1 MKDLSL
7 CFQWVRQR
15 ALSAFLVIFL
25 PFSSAF
31 SAESGQT
38 SMVMMPIEAE
48 GLDERAV
55 KVSTDLVSSYLT
67 QVPDT
72 SLITAA
78 DIEAMVGLEQQ
89 KSVFDCDN
97 DISCVA
103 EIGAALG
110 ADELIRVSMGL
121 LGTNVILTLT
131 RIDVRAAQVK
141 SRATR
146 KVINDENLYDAA
158 IRSGVGEIF
167 GLTLGGAPKS
177 GGTMKAVGMTTTGLG
192 LLTLGAGAYFALE
205 AQSLADASKSLAP
218 GTQDKA
224 IQAQD
229 YNLYGN
235 IGLGTGAALS
245 ALGLYL
251 WFSDSG
257 SESSTASLLGESDTF
272 VSFFSD
278 DTQHGLMLGGRF

>member
-1 MKDLSL
+1 MKELSRRT
-7 CFQWVRQR
+7 QWAGAR
-15 ALSAFLVIFL
+15 ALWVLLVACL

-31 SAESGQT
+31 GAESGQT

-48 GLDERAV
+48 GLAERAV
-55 KVSTDLVSSYLT
+55 KVSTDLVSSYLA
-67 QVPDT
+67 QIPDT

-78 DIEAMVGLEQQ
+78 DIEAMVTLEQQ
-89 KSVFDCDN
+89 KSVFDCDS

-121 LGTNVILTLT
+121 LGNNVILTLT
-131 RIDVRAAQVK
+131 RIDVRAAKVK

-158 IRSGVGEIF
+158 IRSSVGELF
-167 GLTLGGAPKS
+167 GLKLGGVQKS
-177 GGTMKAVGMTTTGLG
+177 DGTMKAVGMTTTGLG
-192 LLTLGAGAYFALE
+192 LLTLGAGTYFALE
-205 AQSLADASKSLAP
+205 AQSLADASKSLEP

-224 IQAQD
+224 IQAED

-251 WFSDSG
+251 WFSDSD
-257 SESSTASLLGESDTF
+257 SESRSASLLGQSDTF

-278 DTQHGLMLGGRF
+278 DTQHGLMLGGFF

>member
-1 MKDLSL
+1 MGVLTILYRAGFVL
-7 CFQWVRQR
+7 CLLGVP
-15 ALSAFLVIFL
+15 LGSAMGGE
-25 PFSSAF
+25 PSS
-31 SAESGQT
+31 
-38 SMVMMPIEAE
+38 SMVMMPIEAQ
-48 GLDERAV
+48 GISERAV
-55 KVSTDLVSSYLT
+55 KVSTDLLSSYLA
-67 QVPDT
+67 QVPNT

-78 DIEAMVGLEQQ
+78 DIEAMVTLEQQ

-121 LGTNVILTLT
+121 LGSNVILTLT
-131 RIDVRAAQVK
+131 RIDVRAAKVK
-141 SRATR
+141 KRATR

-158 IRSGVGEIF
+158 IRSSVGELF
-167 GLTLGGAPKS
+167 SLQLGGAQKS
-177 GGTMKAVGMTTTGLG
+177 GGTMKAVGMTATGLG
-192 LLTLGAGAYFALE
+192 LLSLGAGAYFALE
-205 AQSLADASKSLAP
+205 AQSLADASKTLVP

-251 WFSDSG
+251 WFSDSDP
-257 SESSTASLLGESDTF
+257 ESSTASLLGENNTF

-278 DTQHGLMLGGRF
+278 DMQRGLMLGGRF

>member
-1 MKDLSL
+1 MKDISL
-7 CFQWVRQR
+7 QMQWVGRR
-15 ALSAFLVIFL
+15 ALWVLLVACL

-31 SAESGQT
+31 GAESGQT
-38 SMVMMPIEAE
+38 SMVMMPIEAQ
-48 GLDERAV
+48 GISERAV
-55 KVSTDLVSSYLT
+55 KVSTDLLSSYLA
-67 QVPDT
+67 QVPNT

-78 DIEAMVGLEQQ
+78 DIEAMVTLEQQ

-121 LGTNVILTLT
+121 LGSNVILTLT
-131 RIDVRAAQVK
+131 RIDVRAAKVK
-141 SRATR
+141 KRVTR

-158 IRSGVGEIF
+158 IRSSVGELF
-167 GLTLGGAPKS
+167 SLQLGGVQKS
-177 GGTMKAVGMTTTGLG
+177 GGTMKAVGMTATGLG
-192 LLTLGAGAYFALE
+192 LLSLGAGAYFALE
-205 AQSLADASKSLAP
+205 AQSLADASKTLVP

-235 IGLGTGAALS
+235 IGLGTGA
-245 ALGLYL
+245 
-251 WFSDSG
+251 
-257 SESSTASLLGESDTF
+257 
-272 VSFFSD
+272 
-278 DTQHGLMLGGRF
+278 